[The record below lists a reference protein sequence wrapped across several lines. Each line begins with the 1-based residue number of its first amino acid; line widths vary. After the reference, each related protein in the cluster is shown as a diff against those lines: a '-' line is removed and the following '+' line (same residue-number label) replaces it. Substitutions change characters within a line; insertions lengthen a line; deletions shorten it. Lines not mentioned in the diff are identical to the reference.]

1 MARILQ
7 YIHRPNMT
15 ELGMGNTHD
24 RYLVGP
30 EDKLKLFFPLGVT
43 TEVFD
48 VYLKKNIHYI
58 PSSKIMNSVLNL
70 WETFV
75 MIIKWNLET
84 R

>member
-43 TEVFD
+43 TEVMERNI
-48 VYLKKNIHYI
+48 LIRNIHYT
-58 PSSKIMNSVLNL
+58 PSTKTMSSVLN
-70 WETFV
+70 
-75 MIIKWNLET
+75 
-84 R
+84 